1 MTKEQEK
8 RSNKQF
14 APSERPEKKLTLE
27 DYESDDNEEVAK
39 SKIE

>member
-1 MTKEQEK
+1 LTKKEEK

-27 DYESDDNEEVAK
+27 DYESDDKEEVAK